1 MTRHPAEFWIKFLLS
16 RREHTFDEVIRM
28 CEMADLGSPKLEYLA
43 VLDGEMRAELP
54 VPFKGHD
61 KRHRPSSLF
70 LRQQGVYEAWHRDRW
85 LKAALDLL
93 GDTNVRPLLETF
105 LLSPLKPAQ
114 IIKKVNKV
122 TGADIDERTLD
133 RFRHYFWN
141 VGLLNSE
148 EWGEFIQ
155 RRRVAH
161 SEWLRLAITS
171 RGPQGVQF
179 LLWKTGTGPIRHAD
193 AGKIFTNLRN
203 IAYMKALELE
213 HEPASKDHSVAF
225 SNYVK
230 AAKAAQEEVTASA
243 SAMMDILDSFKAFK
257 MRTMEGGKAQTVLEL
272 TDGGDSFS
280 EAEDAASNEEKIRME
295 DY

>member
-1 MTRHPAEFWIKFLLS
+1 VTRHPAEFWIKFLLS
-16 RREHTFDEVIRM
+16 RREHAFDEIIRM
-28 CEMADLGSPKLEYLA
+28 CEMADLGTPTLEYIA
-43 VLDGEMRAELP
+43 ALDIDIRSELP

-61 KRHRPSSLF
+61 RRHRASSLF
-70 LRQQGVYEAWHRDRW
+70 LRQQGVYEAWHRDKW
-85 LKAALDLL
+85 LKAALNLL

-105 LLSPLKPAQ
+105 LLSPLKPSQ
-114 IIKKVNKV
+114 IVRKVNQV
-122 TGADIDERTLD
+122 TDASLDERTLD

-141 VGLLNSE
+141 VSLLNSE

-155 RRRVAH
+155 RRNVAH
-161 SEWLRLAITS
+161 GEWLRLAITS

-213 HEPASKDHSVAF
+213 HQPASKDHSIAF

-230 AAKAAQEEVTASA
+230 AAKASQEEVTSSA

-257 MRTMEGGKAQTVLEL
+257 MRTLGDEKREAILEL
-272 TDGGDSFS
+272 TEGGDTFS
-280 EAEDAASNEEKIRME
+280 EAEDVAGSDEKIGMD